1 MYGSGEEEAHNR
13 ARDGWARWGQP
24 DMHGR
29 EDPGKEFD
37 PVWGLGRKHSLNVF
51 IAETEGLLAFW
62 LDLLARLRW
71 SPLPFPRCIW

>member
-1 MYGSGEEEAHNR
+1 
-13 ARDGWARWGQP
+13 
-24 DMHGR
+24 MHGR